1 MSEANDYVDFI
12 SRWQKL
18 RELND
23 QIRGDN
29 LRIVIDALKSQ
40 NVTMVEMTYSG
51 GGDSG
56 EYHYPVYT
64 VKKGDETVALEN
76 REGYGGSSYRLE
88 PASGEFISETKIT
101 ISHVHPGDWDPETKT
116 QGAPRVEEEE
126 TEMVK
131 AVYQI
136 MEEAVE
142 SQHGGWYNNEGG
154 EGSVQIDV
162 FNEKIDVEHGD
173 YVMETVWNSYSI
185 EASAKA
191 DTSES

>member
-1 MSEANDYVDFI
+1 MSVTNDYV

-40 NVTMVEMTYSG
+40 NVTMVRMTYSG

-64 VKKGDETVALEN
+64 VKKGDETIDLEN
-76 REGYGGSSYRLE
+76 REGYGGSSYSLDS
-88 PASGEFISETKIT
+88 SGEFTSETKIT
-101 ISHVHPGDWDPETKT
+101 ISHVHPGDWNKKTRT
-116 QGAPRVEEEE
+116 QGAPRIEEEE

-131 AVYQI
+131 AVYLI
-136 MEEAVE
+136 MTESVE
-142 SQHGGWYNNEGG
+142 SRHGGWYNNEGG
-154 EGSVQIDV
+154 EGAVQIDV
-162 FNEKIDVEHGD
+162 FNEKIDVSHGD
-173 YVMETVWNSYSI
+173 YVTETVWNEYSI
-185 EASAKA
+185 EASPEA
-191 DTSES
+191 DASVS